1 MSDPAGTGE
10 REVDYRFL
18 LANER
23 TFLAWIRTAL
33 GIIAGGVAL
42 DQFVVIEGEQGLV
55 APLAILTIFL
65 GAVIA
70 AVGTVR
76 WSRADR
82 VMREGRPMRRSRGVV
97 IVGFSVVAM
106 AVVVGVLLAV
116 R

>member
-1 MSDPAGTGE
+1 MAEPEGSAE
-10 REVDYRFL
+10 RIVDYRFL

-42 DQFVVIEGEQGLV
+42 DQFVVIEGEQGWV
-55 APLAILTIFL
+55 AQLAILTIFL

-70 AVGTVR
+70 VVGTVR

-82 VMREGRPMRRSRGVV
+82 VMRDGRPMARSRGVV
-97 IVGFSVVAM
+97 IVGLSVAAVA
-106 AVVVGVLLAV
+106 AVVGVLLAV